1 MKWQGDGLHKQLPP
15 SIDNNPTVYFAVGQ
29 VFLVMKTPEGPQLI
43 LKYRALFKFSVNI
56 STLQHLFG
64 HELSSLQRKIGKK
77 NFFPVIHR

>member
-1 MKWQGDGLHKQLPP
+1 MKWQGDGLHKQHPP

-43 LKYRALFKFSVNI
+43 LEYRGLFKFSVNT

-64 HELSSLQRKIGKK
+64 NELSSLQRKKEKK
-77 NFFPVIHR
+77 IFFPLFHL